1 MKAKYLLLTLPLI
14 LAGCSSGTT
23 NGTSEVTPTTST
35 EQEQTL
41 QETPMTNGGAFQ
53 TPITSPE
60 PTTPSGTSS
69 ASVTQAN
76 GVITVKGMNYSF
88 DVAEI
93 RTKVNQKV
101 TVDFVNTEGTHD
113 FIIDEFKVNTG
124 RVKEGES
131 KTVTFTPTKKGTYEY
146 YCSVGNHRVMGMK
159 GKLIVE

>member
-41 QETPMTNGGAFQ
+41 QQ